1 MTSSFSRI
9 RQRPSSHG
17 NVSSIRKSSKRD
29 AYFTGGIGDHS
40 NAKAWI
46 PNRSKTTREETA
58 TVEEL
63 DLVQN
68 DILHEN
74 IDNNIRDRDQD
85 ISSRSSSI
93 SSCSLIPG
101 QNVENDL
108 LDEEFGVS
116 VPTETLLMIPYAKS
130 EQDDKTQTSQENLLA
145 ASSDVSGNKEPLEIT
160 QGENSMSFN
169 SERNTTPHNQSS
181 STIIS
186 DSLDAAKSDFNSL
199 HDDSLPN
206 TISVEMHDR
215 NAFVSPSSGVLH
227 DSSSAELQLTG
238 TGFFNARIPNNKI
251 QDDDVSDR
259 AQASS
264 RNSVARADSRRS
276 LADLFADDR
285 GSLSQ
290 KGTKFF
296 FKVLC
301 AFSL

>member
-1 MTSSFSRI
+1 MISSFSRI

-101 QNVENDL
+101 QNVQNGL
-108 LDEEFGVS
+108 LDEEFGAS

-169 SERNTTPHNQSS
+169 SERNTTPHNQTS

-238 TGFFNARIPNNKI
+238 TGFFNTRIQSNKT
-251 QDDDVSDR
+251 QDHVVSDR

-264 RNSVARADSRRS
+264 INSVARADSRRS

-290 KGTKFF
+290 KGT
-296 FKVLC
+296 
-301 AFSL
+301 